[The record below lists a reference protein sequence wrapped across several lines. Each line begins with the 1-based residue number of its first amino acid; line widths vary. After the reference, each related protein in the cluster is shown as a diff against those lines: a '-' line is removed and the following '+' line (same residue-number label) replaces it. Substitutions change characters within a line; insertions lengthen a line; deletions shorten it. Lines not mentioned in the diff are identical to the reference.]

1 MMRFRAGFTIENLGA
16 IDLGLMIGGH
26 SQGLAA
32 AAAWDFGGTD
42 SKSQLT
48 QRADAGSL
56 TS

>member
-1 MMRFRAGFTIENLGA
+1 MRFRAGFTIENLGA

-32 AAAWDFGGTD
+32 AAAWDFAGTD
-42 SKSQLT
+42 SKSQLS